1 MKFREYIDRYYPIRE
16 KVMRKLKDP
25 VQRVMEEDDLPCDD
39 VRAVDGQL
47 QKVVYLNTDEYV
59 SVLDLLSNTK
69 EDIEKMPDCDYKST
83 WLAYMENVHV
93 EDMTLEELVGMSRE
107 YKQNQLR
114 RKGMAEQCM
123 S

>member
-1 MKFREYIDRYYPIRE
+1 
-16 KVMRKLKDP
+16 MRKLKDP

>member
-69 EDIEKMPDCDYKST
+69 EDIEKMPDCDYKCT